1 MKLRF
6 DEKVTIF
13 NKPLKSL
20 GNIKIRGSPARTFSR
35 PIRTRIRRT
44 LVFIGKTKGNQWFSS
59 VGFEKNHGFYEK
71 FDEKVKKCP
80 KRIYI
85 YIYTFW
91 EPWAEPLGTRNR

>member
-1 MKLRF
+1 MK
-6 DEKVTIF
+6 KVTIF

-35 PIRTRIRRT
+35 PIRTRIRCK

-59 VGFEKNHGFYEK
+59 VVFEKNHEFYEN

-85 YIYTFW
+85 YV
-91 EPWAEPLGTRNR
+91 LGALAGALGDQKSLKFAKNS